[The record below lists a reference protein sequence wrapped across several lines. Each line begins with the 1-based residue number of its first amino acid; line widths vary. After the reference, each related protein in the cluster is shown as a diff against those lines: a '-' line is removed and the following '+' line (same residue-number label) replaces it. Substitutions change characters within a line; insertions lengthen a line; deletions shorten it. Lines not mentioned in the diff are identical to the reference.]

1 METRILRYFLAV
13 AKQGTI
19 SGAARELHISQ
30 PTLSRQIQQLEAQ
43 LGSPLFTRERRRM
56 YLTKAGDAYEAKVR
70 RILTELDQANQ
81 MVATISNDDLTGTI
95 RIGCVESEVTRE
107 LIPQLVAF
115 HQRYPHVR
123 YHFYDADGE
132 DIKARLD
139 QGLLELGIVSTP
151 ISTAKYPTF
160 PLSID
165 DRWGLLVRP
174 DSHLVHQHTV
184 TAADL
189 RHLPLIIPHRSL
201 IYDELTDWLAPHGG
215 QLQVVAESNLL
226 TNACYLAAAGVG
238 NIVCIEGAPRP
249 ASTDLKFVP
258 FSPERRQKQF
268 LIWRKGTVL
277 TEPTQKLVDRI
288 RNASVTRPAHN
299 SPHD

>member
-43 LGSPLFTRERRRM
+43 LGAPLFIRERRRM
-56 YLTKAGDAYEAKVR
+56 DLTKAGRAYETKVR
-70 RILTELDQANQ
+70 RILNELNQANQ
-81 MVATISNDDLTGTI
+81 MVATINNDDLSGTI
-95 RIGCVESEVTRE
+95 RIGCVESEVTKV

-115 HQRYPHVR
+115 HHRYPHVR

-132 DIKARLD
+132 DIKAHLD

-151 ISTAKYPTF
+151 ISTAKYHTIPI
-160 PLSID
+160 PIN

-174 DSHLVHQHTV
+174 DSPLAKQRAV
-184 TAADL
+184 TATDL
-189 RHLPLIIPHRSL
+189 RQLPLIIPHRSL
-201 IYDELTDWLAPHGG
+201 IYDELNDWLIPHGG

-249 ASTDLKFVP
+249 SSVELQFIP
-258 FSPERRQKQF
+258 FYPERRQKQF

-277 TEPTQKLVDRI
+277 TEPTQKLIERI
-288 RNASVTRPAHN
+288 RNSI
-299 SPHD
+299 SD